1 MDNSFGFG
9 NRVFTHIE
17 GTERGA
23 RSIAKGLANELY
35 PNLEPISE
43 PVENRHALRK
53 TVERNGSQIIAI
65 CEDELK
71 VISAILTP
79 YYTKDSGE
87 K

>member
-1 MDNSFGFG
+1 MGNSFGFG
-9 NRVFTHIE
+9 NHVFTHIE
-17 GTERGA
+17 GTGRGA

-43 PVENRHALRK
+43 PLEDRHALRK
-53 TVERNGSQIIAI
+53 TVERSGSQIILI
-65 CEDELK
+65 CENELK
-71 VISAILTP
+71 KASVILTP

>member
-9 NRVFTHIE
+9 NHVFTHIE

-53 TVERNGSQIIAI
+53 TVERSGSHTILI
-65 CEDELK
+65 CENELK
-71 VISAILTP
+71 IASGILKP
-79 YYTKDSGE
+79 YYIKDSGE